1 MRRAYGRVAPQRRE
15 QESAGARSS
24 GGERYIDTVEV
35 IGSKPIV
42 PTIES
47 RLH

>member
-1 MRRAYGRVAPQRRE
+1 MDGSKVIRYTSPGPMR
-15 QESAGARSS
+15 ARSS

-42 PTIES
+42 PTI
-47 RLH
+47 LKTP